1 MKMKWRLALIAGV
14 VALVAGC
21 SQLGYYVQ
29 AMQGQYSLL
38 SVARPIDEWLS
49 DPRIGDG
56 LKGRLSKVKVIR
68 RFAARD
74 LDLPDNDSFKNYA
87 DLKRPYV
94 LWNVVAT
101 PELSM
106 KPLQWC
112 FPIAG
117 CVNYRGYYSKEEA
130 QAFAKD
136 LRSEGYDVQV
146 GGVPAYSTLGWFSDP
161 VLSTFIEY
169 PEGELARL
177 VFHELAHQVVYVK
190 DDSQFNESFAVAV
203 EEAGVERWM
212 EKYGDEKMRLAYY
225 QYEGRKQDFL
235 ALLLKY
241 RAQLEVNY
249 KGMGSVAEKRKRKA
263 EIFQAMKDEYQT
275 LKVSWGGY
283 AGYDRWFAE
292 PLTNAHLAS
301 IATYHDYVPGFRALL
316 AKEKNFEKF
325 YEAVRSMA
333 SLDKTM
339 RHRQLALLG
348 EPARM
353 AAQTAQTMPVAA
365 R

>member
-1 MKMKWRLALIAGV
+1 MKWRLALIAGV

-38 SVARPIDEWLS
+38 SVAWLFVVWFS
-49 DPRIGDG
+49 VFRFGVG

-161 VLSTFIEY
+161 VLSTFI
-169 PEGELARL
+169 A
-177 VFHELAHQVVYVK
+177 
-190 DDSQFNESFAVAV
+190 
-203 EEAGVERWM
+203 
-212 EKYGDEKMRLAYY
+212 
-225 QYEGRKQDFL
+225 
-235 ALLLKY
+235 
-241 RAQLEVNY
+241 
-249 KGMGSVAEKRKRKA
+249 
-263 EIFQAMKDEYQT
+263 
-275 LKVSWGGY
+275 
-283 AGYDRWFAE
+283 
-292 PLTNAHLAS
+292 
-301 IATYHDYVPGFRALL
+301 
-316 AKEKNFEKF
+316 
-325 YEAVRSMA
+325 
-333 SLDKTM
+333 
-339 RHRQLALLG
+339 
-348 EPARM
+348 
-353 AAQTAQTMPVAA
+353 
-365 R
+365 